1 MTKMRTYLAVCII
14 TALSMILCPLAATG
28 KGGDNEAVTAA
39 ESVADERDD
48 VISVMLSQSGKS
60 SEIEMREYIIGCV
73 AAEMPADYH
82 SEALKAQAVASYT
95 YAKRIREGN
104 TDESADIT
112 DNSNVHQG
120 YIDKKA
126 REEKWGEKSEEYE
139 EKIGAAV
146 DSVMGEY
153 MSFDGE
159 TVLAVYH
166 SNSAGRTRNAENL
179 WGSDI
184 PYLVSVESGGD
195 RLSPNYI
202 HTVNF
207 SKEEFSG
214 LLEECGA
221 GTKGDADEWIEEI
234 KRDDEGYVTSLTVC
248 GEEVSATD
256 FRSAASLE
264 SVCFEIEYDGEFTVT
279 CKGYGHGV
287 GMSQYGADYMARQGF
302 SYREIL
308 SHYYTGVSLESEE

>member
-1 MTKMRTYLAVCII
+1 MRTYLAICII

-28 KGGDNEAVTAA
+28 KGAANHTQTESEAVIK
-39 ESVADERDD
+39 EKSD
-48 VISVMLSQSGKS
+48 VISVMSSRSGKS
-60 SEIEMREYIIGCV
+60 IEIEMREYIIGCV

-82 SEALKAQAVASYT
+82 SEALKAQAVASFT
-95 YAKRIREGN
+95 YAKRIREKN
-104 TDESADIT
+104 TDEAADIT
-112 DNSNVHQG
+112 DNPDIHQG
-120 YIDKKA
+120 YIDETA
-126 REEKWGEKSEEYE
+126 RKEKWGEKYEEYE

-166 SNSAGRTRNAENL
+166 SNSAGRTRNVKNL
-179 WGSDI
+179 WGSEI
-184 PYLVSVESGGD
+184 PYLISVESGGD
-195 RLSPNYI
+195 RLSPDYI
-202 HTVNF
+202 HTANF

-214 LLEECGA
+214 FFEECGVK
-221 GTKGDADEWIEEI
+221 TKGSADEWIEKI
-234 KRDDEGYVTSLTVC
+234 NRDDEGYVTSLVVC
-248 GEEVSATD
+248 GKEITATD
-256 FRSAASLE
+256 FRSASKLE
-264 SVCFEIEYDGEFTVT
+264 SACFEIEYDGEFVVT

-308 SHYYTGVSLESEE
+308 SHYYTGVSFRTEE

>member
-28 KGGDNEAVTAA
+28 KGGDNEAVTVT
-39 ESVADERDD
+39 ESVADEKDD

-95 YAKRIREGN
+95 YAKRIRESN
-104 TDESADIT
+104 TDEAADIT
-112 DNSNVHQG
+112 DNPAVHQG
-120 YIDKKA
+120 YIDKAERK
-126 REEKWGEKSEEYE
+126 EKWDEKFDEYE

-146 DSVMGEY
+146 DSVLGEY

-179 WGSDI
+179 WGSEI

-195 RLSPNYI
+195 RLSPDYI
-202 HTVNF
+202 RAVTF
-207 SKEEFSG
+207 SEDELCG
-214 LLEECGA
+214 YLEECSV
-221 GTKGDADEWIEEI
+221 TPKGSADEWIEEI

-256 FRSAASLE
+256 FRSAAKLE
-264 SVCFEIEYDGEFTVT
+264 SACFEIEYDGEFTVT

-287 GMSQYGADYMARQGF
+287 GLSQYGADYMARQGF